1 MQFNAKNLAFFCHK
15 ILFSLYLYPKIFPKH
30 NEKEKSSTPYL
41 QCMLMQANVFAY
53 IWYQEILP
61 HQQIW

>member
-1 MQFNAKNLAFFCHK
+1 MLKIWHFFAIRYCSHSIF
-15 ILFSLYLYPKIFPKH
+15 ILR
-30 NEKEKSSTPYL
+30 SSPSIMKKRKVPTPYL

-61 HQQIW
+61 HQQI